1 MKKKEITYTGLVKV
15 MMAKARKEMSA
26 SGKSFDTKSAFS
38 SAAARWKLVKDGSD
52 PEFLQG
58 KTVPG
63 LKRTSKK
70 QKGMKK
76 ESDPECESKS
86 QFKIND
92 ELLNKVELFKY
103 IPVEIAAHPGARSF
117 TTKTAIQKNAFM
129 GSKEACRCNCRTK
142 PSSASNR

>member
-92 ELLNKVELFKY
+92 ELLNKVELCHDCKLKLKEFL
-103 IPVEIAAHPGARSF
+103 IAQTH
-117 TTKTAIQKNAFM
+117 
-129 GSKEACRCNCRTK
+129 SKGTRKRK
-142 PSSASNR
+142 RKL